1 MSTKAKKPI
10 DTLED
15 LVRLLDNGKMVTS
28 FSWEEGEYVKLVGD
42 DLNGESMRFLIQF
55 SEDGEKEIELE
66 DLLMFQ
72 INGELYEYVFDQDEK
87 DKIEYI
93 ESQLSRL
100 NKESHGFTIKISDSS
115 GNSTNNITVDLI
127 SITHIYNFFRNIIKG
142 R

>member
-1 MSTKAKKPI
+1 MSIKAKKPI

-15 LVRLLDNGKMVTS
+15 LIKLLANGKMVTS

-42 DLNGESMRFLIQF
+42 DLV
-55 SEDGEKEIELE
+55 SENGEKEIELE

-100 NKESHGFTIKISDSS
+100 NKESHGFNIKISDSS
-115 GNSTNNITVDLI
+115 GNSTNNISIDLI
-127 SITHIYNFFRNIIKG
+127 SITHIYNFFRNIIEG